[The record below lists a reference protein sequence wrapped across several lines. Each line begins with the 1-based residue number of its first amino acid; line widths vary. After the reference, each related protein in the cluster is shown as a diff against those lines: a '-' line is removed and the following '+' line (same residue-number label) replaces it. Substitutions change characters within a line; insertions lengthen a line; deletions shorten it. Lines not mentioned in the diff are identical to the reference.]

1 MHRWITVFAG
11 LVLAFLPQHT
21 AAETAIIGTVTDAE
35 EMPVAGAHIAFIYEG
50 DTLQVFDATTAS
62 DGGYSVL
69 LSPISPMPTAV
80 EETRESGIPRTFQLL
95 QNYPNPF
102 NPNTVIQYALPE
114 PGYVELS
121 IYNVLGHRI
130 RTLVDR
136 YQEAGGYAVE
146 WNGRNAR
153 GMGVSAGVYLYRL
166 KAGAYEISGKMAMVD
181 GAANKGVVF
190 GGSRSHKPVALA
202 QEEQDRYTVRIT
214 GEDIEDFQQ
223 TGVVIPE
230 DDRLDFTVSRLSAF
244 VTGGDI
250 TNALASSRSGD
261 CTTYANNYFG
271 KCPNG
276 SRIRTKYDAI

>member
-50 DTLQVFDATTAS
+50 DTLQVFNATTAS
-62 DGGYSVL
+62 DGGYAVL
-69 LSPISPMPTAV
+69 LSLITPTAV

-114 PGYVELS
+114 PGHVELS

-153 GMGVSAGVYLYRL
+153 GMGLSAGVYFYRL
-166 KAGAYEISGKMAMVD
+166 KAGAYETSGKMAIVD
-181 GAANKGVVF
+181 GAATKGVVF

-214 GEDIEDFQQ
+214 SEDIENFQQ

-250 TNALASSRSGD
+250 TGALASSRSGD
-261 CTTYANNYFG
+261 CTDLCQQLFFQRDQ
-271 KCPNG
+271 C
-276 SRIRTKYDAI
+276 S

>member
-1 MHRWITVFAG
+1 MHRWISVFAG
-11 LVLAFLPQHT
+11 LVLAFFPQHT

-35 EMPVAGAHIAFIYEG
+35 EIPVAGAHIAFIYEG

-62 DGGYSVL
+62 DGGYTVL
-69 LSPISPMPTAV
+69 LSPISPSFSTAV
-80 EETRESGIPRTFQLL
+80 EEIRESGIPRTFQLL

-153 GMGVSAGVYLYRL
+153 GMGLSAGVYLYRL
-166 KAGAYEISGKMAMVD
+166 KAGAYEAWGKMAMVD
-181 GAANKGVVF
+181 GAATKRVAF
-190 GGSRSHKPVALA
+190 GRSRSHKPCPGSG
-202 QEEQDRYTVRIT
+202 RT
-214 GEDIEDFQQ
+214 
-223 TGVVIPE
+223 
-230 DDRLDFTVSRLSAF
+230 
-244 VTGGDI
+244 
-250 TNALASSRSGD
+250 RSLYGTD
-261 CTTYANNYFG
+261 H
-271 KCPNG
+271 K
-276 SRIRTKYDAI
+276 